1 MALHKA
7 AAVHVDLE
15 LYTPGEAEAITQVSQ
30 ATVRNW
36 RRAKHLPRHE
46 GHARYD
52 IAELLIQASMRARV
66 SRGVAPESAKGYS
79 SEIAKAA
86 FQSMI
91 FRHKAYSAGVID
103 AARAE
108 VGEIAPERIER
119 MQEELGH
126 SFDLQMLES
135 VDRQSLML
143 ATAKQTFGIKGLK
156 APKLAHHP
164 GQWRA

>member
-1 MALHKA
+1 MFLDTEPPPCVALHKA

-36 RRAKHLPRHE
+36 RRAKHLPRHQ

-86 FQSMI
+86 FSK
-91 FRHKAYSAGVID
+91 H
-103 AARAE
+103 
-108 VGEIAPERIER
+108 
-119 MQEELGH
+119 
-126 SFDLQMLES
+126 DLQA
-135 VDRQSLML
+135 Q
-143 ATAKQTFGIKGLK
+143 GLFRRR
-156 APKLAHHP
+156 H
-164 GQWRA
+164 